1 MSNDGEIINV
11 AHNLVGHESQDAH
24 LCSTAV
30 VDLDGSLLLLGGL
43 VKLVPAKVEGAIAEI
58 TGELGRA
65 SEVAAIAREASIG
78 HLHHSPSSNHLGP
91 NHARDSGKG
100 GKSSGNVLG
109 TRESNASLGEWQR
122 IVNVENS

>member
-1 MSNDGEIINV
+1 VSTNDGEVVDV
-11 AHNLVGHESQDAH
+11 AHNLVNHKPKDAH

-100 GKSSGNVLG
+100 GKSSRNVLG
-109 TRESNASLGEWQR
+109 TRESNAGLGQ
-122 IVNVENS
+122 